1 MSGSGAKRKPMK
13 KRSELFPPG
22 PNTLL
27 FIYNSD
33 SSRLPGLKDY
43 TAGTPAAF
51 RTGNCALSAITH
63 SPVGMKK
70 EWKRFIRDLAIPSR
84 FLNRNEFFSEFGHCQ
99 TTFPAVLL
107 QKETELAILVNAE
120 ELNRCRSLNDII
132 SLLEQHLR
140 YITGGFR
147 VTGQS

>member
-1 MSGSGAKRKPMK
+1 M
-13 KRSELFPPG
+13 FPPG

-70 EWKRFIRDLAIPSR
+70 EWKRFIRDLTVPSR
-84 FLNRNEFFSEFGHCQ
+84 FLNRNEFFSEFGQCL
-99 TTFPAVLL
+99 TTFPVVLL
-107 QKETELAILVNAE
+107 QKEKELAILVSAE
-120 ELNRCRSLNDII
+120 ELSRCRTLEDFV
-132 SLLEQHLR
+132 SLLEQQIR
-140 YITGGFR
+140 NIAGGFQLA
-147 VTGQS
+147 GQS

>member
-1 MSGSGAKRKPMK
+1 MK
-13 KRSELFPPG
+13 KISESFTPG
-22 PNTLL
+22 PDTLL

-51 RTGNCALSAITH
+51 RTENCALSAITH

-84 FLNRNEFFSEFGHCQ
+84 FLNRNEFFSEFGQCL
-99 TTFPAVLL
+99 TAFPVVLL
-107 QKETELAILVNAE
+107 QKETELEILVSAE
-120 ELNRCRSLNDII
+120 ELSRCRTLNDII
-132 SLLEQHLR
+132 SLLEQQIR
-140 YITGGFR
+140 FVTEGFR
-147 VTGQS
+147 ITGQS